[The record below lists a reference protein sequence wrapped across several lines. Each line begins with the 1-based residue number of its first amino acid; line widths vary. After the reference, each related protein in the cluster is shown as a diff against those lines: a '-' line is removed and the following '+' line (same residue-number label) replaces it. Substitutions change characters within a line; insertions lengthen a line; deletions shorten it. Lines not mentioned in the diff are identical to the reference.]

1 MSSRPRLLSLDA
13 FSKTVEDARVRTA
26 SGGMITLVCVF
37 IVLML
42 IRNEYHD
49 YKSVVVRPELVVNR
63 DVNKQLDINLDILF
77 PEVPC
82 GVLTLDILDLTG
94 DLHLD
99 VVQSGFEVFRMLPLG
114 EEIKDDLPILSRVTE
129 ISEICKGLTKE
140 EMEQGKQCG
149 SCYGALNQD
158 NNRACCNTCEAVRLA
173 YAVKEWGFFDGANI
187 KQCEDEGYVSKMTER
202 IRSNEGCRVRG
213 SAKIN
218 RISGN
223 LHFAPGTALSSKGRH
238 AHDISLWSKYAD
250 KFTVNHVVNHFSFGS
265 DPGSSLPLASSEDA
279 ASAPSIH
286 PLDGYKFT
294 NNFRDHVASYYLSVV
309 STRFEFL
316 EGKKD
321 PVETNQFSVI
331 THDRPIVGGRDDD
344 HQNTLHAQGGY
355 PGVFFHFDISPMKI
369 INREEYAKTWS
380 GFVLGV
386 VSSIAGVLTVGAVLD
401 RSVWAAEQVL
411 RGKKDV

>member
-26 SGGMITLVCVF
+26 SGGMITLVCIF

-42 IRNEYHD
+42 IRNEYSD
-49 YKSVVVRPELVVNR
+49 YMSVIVRPELVVNR
-63 DVNKQLDINLDILF
+63 DVNKQLDINLDITF
-77 PEVPC
+77 PDVPC

-99 VVQSGFEVFRMLPLG
+99 VVQSGFEVFRVLPLG
-114 EEIKDDLPILSRVTE
+114 EQINDDLPVLSRVSE
-129 ISEICKGLTKE
+129 ISQICRGLTKE
-140 EMEQGKQCG
+140 EVEQGKQCG
-149 SCYGALNQD
+149 SCYGALDQD
-158 NNRACCNTCEAVRLA
+158 NNQACCNTCEAVRLA

-187 KQCEDEGYVSKMTER
+187 KQCEDEGFVTKMVER
-202 IRSNEGCRVRG
+202 ISQNEGCRVKG
-213 SAKIN
+213 LAKIN

-223 LHFAPGTALSSKGRH
+223 LHFSPGVSLSKNGRH
-238 AHDISLWSKYAD
+238 LHDLSLWNKYTD
-250 KFTVNHVVNHFSFGS
+250 KFSINHIIKHFSFGS
-265 DPGSSLPLASSEDA
+265 DPGTTLPLASSENDRLA
-279 ASAPSIH
+279 SIH
-286 PLDGYKFT
+286 PLNGYNFLSG
-294 NNFRDHVASYYLSVV
+294 FRDHVASYYLSVV

-331 THDRPIVGGRDDD
+331 THDRPIVGGRDGD
-344 HQNTLHAQGGY
+344 HQNTLHARGGY
-355 PGVFFHFDISPMKI
+355 PGIFFHFDISPMKI

-380 GFVLGV
+380 GFILGV

-411 RGKKDV
+411 RGKKEM